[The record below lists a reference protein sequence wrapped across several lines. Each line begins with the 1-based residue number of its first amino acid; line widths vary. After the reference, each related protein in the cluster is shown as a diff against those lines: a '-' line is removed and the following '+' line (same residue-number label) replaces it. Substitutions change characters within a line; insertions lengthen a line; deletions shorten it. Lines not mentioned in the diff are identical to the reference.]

1 MVCHLWTGLFFFLFS
16 PCASAAVDGKS
27 SITQLLIS
35 GWWNVDTA
43 PERHPGTG
51 WRCKLSSNRR
61 WWQSNATLHHLQW
74 VACKGAGRGLFAQMF
89 EELTPHSSYADP
101 ALRAFTQTQYYS
113 GIGLSVGHSLLFK
126 GYQSRKVGEGGGAV
140 GQIRCVTK
148 NKQPQLTTTLP
159 RGQGVCPNH
168 SWLPLNSRYTCKT
181 NHYACKLVSL
191 NAWQTR
197 MGGNP
202 TD

>member
-1 MVCHLWTGLFFFLFS
+1 MVCHLWTGLGFFLFS

-35 GWWNVDTA
+35 VWWNVDTA
-43 PERHPGTG
+43 PARHPGRG
-51 WRCKLSSNRR
+51 WRFKLSSNRR

-74 VACKGAGRGLFAQMF
+74 VACKGAGRVFLPRCLKNNSSLFLCWPCIKSIHTNPVLF
-89 EELTPHSSYADP
+89 RD
-101 ALRAFTQTQYYS
+101 RC
-113 GIGLSVGHSLLFK
+113 LSAILSC
-126 GYQSRKVGEGGGAV
+126 SKVISHARWGGAV

-168 SWLPLNSRYTCKT
+168 SWLPPNSRYACKT
-181 NHYACKLVSL
+181 DHYACKLVSL